1 MWTQVRLFLRLAVR
15 PERHESH
22 FGFHSIQYF
31 LMAIRFLY
39 PCYFDA
45 SLTRAGGRRVAKSLA
60 VSAPNMAM
68 ISRAAKVCGIPV
80 LAEERDAHHPAQW
93 HKSGG
98 RIQVEYAGSKEALLT
113 KVAQKLGGK

>member
-1 MWTQVRLFLRLAVR
+1 MSAVRMQVRVTSPARKPFWL
-15 PERHESH
+15 SH
-22 FGFHSIQYF
+22 HILI